1 MHNMGLSMSKSK
13 ALRKPNWLQAPV
25 GGGKAYKD
33 LSALIRNNSL
43 HTVCEEAH
51 CPNKGECWSR
61 GVATFMILGDICTRS
76 CAFCNIKTGK
86 PLPPDRDEP
95 QRLAQNAQLMKL
107 RYLTLTSVDRDDL
120 PDQGAQHW
128 YETIQAVKSLSPSI
142 KVEALVPDFQGN
154 TELLDKVL
162 AAKPDVLNHNLE
174 TVPRLQKSIRK
185 FANWEHSWK
194 ILEHARKQGFI
205 NKTGIMLGLGEK
217 NHEVFEFIEC
227 AAQAQV
233 DILTIGQYLQPSS
246 EHHSVERYYSP
257 KEFAEF
263 ARFAQEQGISHC
275 ESGPLVRSSWHAQD
289 QFEHLT

>member
-1 MHNMGLSMSKSK
+1 M
-13 ALRKPNWLQAPV
+13 
-25 GGGKAYKD
+25 
-33 LSALIRNNSL
+33 LI
-43 HTVCEEAH
+43 H
-51 CPNKGECWSR
+51 
-61 GVATFMILGDICTRS
+61 
-76 CAFCNIKTGK
+76 
-86 PLPPDRDEP
+86 
-95 QRLAQNAQLMKL
+95 
-107 RYLTLTSVDRDDL
+107 Y
-120 PDQGAQHW
+120 
-128 YETIQAVKSLSPSI
+128 
-142 KVEALVPDFQGN
+142 
-154 TELLDKVL
+154 
-162 AAKPDVLNHNLE
+162 LE
-174 TVPRLQKSIRK
+174 TLPRLLKYLLKSSI
-185 FANWEHSWK
+185 WVHCWI

-289 QFEHLT
+289 QFERLT